1 MYLLIDN
8 AGTTALV
15 LPETSHRSEGGAY
28 RTLLANFLLR
38 PQTFFSSKEI
48 EKIKGESRKISK
60 KFVGEPDSTKRDC
73 SQILQG
79 WSTETVSSSEM
90 RFTLTHKD
98 EGGWGGGGKTTPGGL
113 PFTQKIFMQPIPEN
127 S

>member
-8 AGTTALV
+8 AGTTALG

-79 WSTETVSSSEM
+79 
-90 RFTLTHKD
+90 
-98 EGGWGGGGKTTPGGL
+98 GGGGPRNPSLGIRFTILSLSIGVNDRPKKSASVTVMASLDRTVTP
-113 PFTQKIFMQPIPEN
+113 
-127 S
+127 